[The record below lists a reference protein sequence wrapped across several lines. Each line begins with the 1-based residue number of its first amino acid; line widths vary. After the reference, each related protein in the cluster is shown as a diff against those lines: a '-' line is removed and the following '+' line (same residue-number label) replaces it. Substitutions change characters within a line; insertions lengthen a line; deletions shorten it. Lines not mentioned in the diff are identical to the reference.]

1 MDSNPYQSPP
11 LSGVLNSI
19 EPRSV
24 APRKRLRGI
33 VLLCFYLLVAANGA
47 LQASPPHTAMI
58 GILLALAMASAVTYL
73 CIVDSRIVGR
83 PIVQSVH
90 WIMFVTWPVAAPIYL
105 IYSRRWR
112 GVALLLLHV
121 IGLVVVAN
129 VAFSLAWYLVHGGGI
144 GGHWNGR

>member
-19 EPRSV
+19 EPRSI
-24 APRKRLRGI
+24 ATRKRLRGT
-33 VLLCFYLLVAANGA
+33 VLLCFYSLMAANGA
-47 LQASPPHTAMI
+47 LQASPPHTPMI

-90 WIMFVTWPVAAPIYL
+90 WIMFFTWPIAAPIYL
-105 IYSRRWR
+105 IYSRGWR
-112 GVALLLLHV
+112 GVVLLLLHGV
-121 IGLVVVAN
+121 GLIVVVNA
-129 VAFSLAWYLVHGGGI
+129 AFGLAWYLVHGGM
-144 GGHWNGR
+144 RFE